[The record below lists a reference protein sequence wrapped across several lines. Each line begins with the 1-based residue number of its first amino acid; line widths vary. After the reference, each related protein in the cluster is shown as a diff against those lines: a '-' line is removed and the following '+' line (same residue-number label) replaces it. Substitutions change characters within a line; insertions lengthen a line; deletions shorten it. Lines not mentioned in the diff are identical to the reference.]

1 MKEVDFKA
9 YLSSKGSNPNEIV
22 QNVEFIKSIEA
33 RLNQQVGKLTLEDLN
48 ASSLQSVIDDL
59 IDSGA
64 NTYENFIIL
73 LRYAKATA
81 NNVIYTSIF
90 EHLDGHEAMQNLAQQ
105 LGNYVGD
112 ELRDTVFEDLT
123 LPPLGT
129 SKREKARFAYRIM
142 SRMEEI
148 FGERH
153 CRDILS
159 DSLRDLPKEY
169 YSQEKM
175 DFLDTCAGDLDCYLA
190 LKGQKFLDTLLDH
203 QRHGE
208 LFFGQE
214 ITEDVITF
222 VKKNP
227 EIGGGVREGHVI
239 YETKI
244 PYNTKAFLEAT
255 DPEMKRYHYCH
266 CPWIKESLR
275 KGALKVS
282 ATFCQCSAGFHKKPF
297 EVIFETKLK
306 AKVMQSV
313 LKGDDQCRFA
323 IYLPGQMEKVV

>member
-9 YLSSKGSNPNEIV
+9 YLSSKGLNSVEID
-22 QNVEFIKSIEA
+22 QNVEFINSIEA
-33 RLNQQVGKLTLEDLN
+33 HLNQQVGKLTIEDLN
-48 ASSLQSVIDDL
+48 ASSLQSVVDDL
-59 IDSGA
+59 IDSSG
-64 NTYENFIIL
+64 NTFENFIIL

-90 EHLDGHEAMQNLAQQ
+90 EHMDGHEAMQNLSQQ

-112 ELRDTVFEDLT
+112 ELRDTVFEDLP

-129 SKREKARFAYRIM
+129 SKREKARYTYRVM

-148 FGERH
+148 FGEKH

-159 DSLRDLPKEY
+159 DSLRDLPEEY
-169 YSQEKM
+169 YSQEKT
-175 DFLDTCAGDLDCYLA
+175 DFYDTCEGDLDRYLA
-190 LKGQKFLDTLLDH
+190 LKGQKFIDTLLDH
-203 QRHGE
+203 QRDGE

-214 ITEDVITF
+214 ITEDVIAF
-222 VKKNP
+222 VKQNP

-239 YETKI
+239 YETKV

-255 DPEMKRYHYCH
+255 DPEAKRYHYCH
-266 CPWIKESLR
+266 CPWVKESLR
-275 KGALKVS
+275 PGSLKVS
-282 ATFCQCSAGFHKKPF
+282 ATFCQCSAGFHKKPY
-297 EVIFETKLK
+297 EVIFDTSLK

-313 LKGDDQCRFA
+313 LMSDDRCRFA
-323 IYLPGQMEKVV
+323 IYLPEQMEKVV